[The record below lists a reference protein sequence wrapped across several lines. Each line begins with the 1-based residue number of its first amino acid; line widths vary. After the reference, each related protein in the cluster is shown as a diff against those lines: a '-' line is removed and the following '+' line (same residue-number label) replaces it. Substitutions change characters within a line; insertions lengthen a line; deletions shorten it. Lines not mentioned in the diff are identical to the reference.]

1 MQEQLYAKAC
11 TQPPLVFPLA
21 NKVTG
26 PTAFWLC
33 RVDIQP
39 LLTVAE
45 SQLTRPHM
53 NYFPFRQENPYI
65 VFVKATPITLLVIC
79 RSPKSSSKYSN
90 YTAAYLI
97 WLRIPNVSFY
107 IYQSSSNKTTYGHR
121 NTLLKVN
128 LQLLELN

>member
-1 MQEQLYAKAC
+1 MLW
-11 TQPPLVFPLA
+11 LVHNLPCFSLSP
-21 NKVTG
+21 NKVTEL
-26 PTAFWLC
+26 TAFWLC

-53 NYFPFRQENPYI
+53 NYLPFRQENPYI
-65 VFVKATPITLLVIC
+65 VFVKATPIPLLVIC

-97 WLRIPNVSFY
+97 WFRIPNFSFY
-107 IYQSSSNKTTYGHR
+107 INHHLIMYYQTTYGHR
-121 NTLLKVN
+121 NILLQVILK
-128 LQLLELN
+128 LLELN